1 MNVIKRCIS
10 TEKSLKQMEK
20 ENKLIFIVNI
30 ESNKTQIKEAINEKF
45 GEEAE
50 DVNTSIT
57 PEGRKKAYVKFKK
70 DGAAL
75 DIATRLGIM

>member
-1 MNVIKRCIS
+1 MNVIKRCVS
-10 TEKSLKQMEK
+10 TEKSLKQMEE
-20 ENKLIFIVNI
+20 ENKLIFIVKI
-30 ESNKTQIKEAINEKF
+30 KSNKTQIKEAINERF

-50 DVNTSIT
+50 GINTLIT
-57 PEGRKKAYVKFKK
+57 PKGRKKAYVKFKK